1 MNNKADVIIIGSGI
15 IGNSTAYYLAQRGL
29 DVLVLERSAN
39 IGDGASSRNGAG
51 VRLSS
56 RVSPES
62 DLAAEAIRKIWPTL
76 GADLDADLDADL
88 EYETPGSLT
97 LATNASQEAGLES
110 ALKKTLAAG
119 VKAEIISGG
128 EVRTLCPYLAPIVTK
143 ALFCPED
150 GFANPMVT
158 TLAYY
163 RKNRKLGVRY
173 VTGEN
178 VVSLRKVRGQMRQ
191 VVTENGTVYE
201 ADRVVLAAG
210 FNSRR
215 IAESVGIWLPFLK
228 RVDECIVTEVQP
240 PMFRYRVS
248 VAGGHF
254 YGHQTR
260 HGSFIFGG
268 NTDLERYELTYDGKA
283 RNTNK
288 SCPDKARTAG
298 KYIPALADAKVVRQ
312 WAGWLD
318 SMVDRLPVMQ
328 EIPEIPGL
336 ILACGFSGHGF
347 AIGPAAGKCIAQLA
361 VGESPCVDL
370 SALRYDRFKPHGC

>member
-1 MNNKADVIIIGSGI
+1 MNNTADVIIIGSGI
-15 IGNSTAYYLAQRGL
+15 IGSSTAYYLARRGL
-29 DVLVLERSAN
+29 DVLVLERSDSV
-39 IGDGASSRNGAG
+39 GDGASSRNGAG
-51 VRLSS
+51 VRIAS
-56 RVSPES
+56 RVRPES
-62 DLAAEAIRKIWPTL
+62 DLANEAIRKIWPTL
-76 GADLDADLDADL
+76 SEELEADL

-97 LATNASQEAGLES
+97 LATNASQEAALAGS
-110 ALKKTLAAG
+110 LKKTLAAG
-119 VKAEIISGG
+119 IDAEIISGD
-128 EVRTLCPYLAPIVTK
+128 EARKMCPYLAPSVTK
-143 ALFCPED
+143 ALFCAED
-150 GFANPMVT
+150 GYANPMVT

-163 RKNRKLGVRY
+163 KQNRKMGVRY

-178 VVSLRKVRGQMRQ
+178 VISLRKVQGHMRQ
-191 VVTENGTVYE
+191 VITENGSVYE
-201 ADRVVLAAG
+201 ADKVVLAAG

-215 IAESVGIWLPFLK
+215 IAESAGLWLPFLK

-240 PMFRYRVS
+240 RMFRYRIAI
-248 VAGGHF
+248 AGGHF

-288 SCPDKARTAG
+288 SCPDKCRTVG
-298 KYIPALADAKVVRQ
+298 KYIPALAGAKVVRQ

-328 EIPEIPGL
+328 EIPEVPGL

-347 AIGPAAGKCIAQLA
+347 AIGPAAGKCVAQLV
-361 VGESPCVDL
+361 VGETPCVDL
-370 SALRYDRFKPHGC
+370 TGLEYDRFRPHGC